1 MFRNSEDISDNAEWQ
16 LREELT
22 AGKAISDWRLEIADF
37 RLLIGTE
44 PPARILSLPKSEI
57 SNLKSAM
64 F

>member
-22 AGKAISDWRLEIADF
+22 AGKAICRLEIADF

-57 SNLKSAM
+57 SNLKSTM

>member
-22 AGKAISDWRLEIADF
+22 VQKRFRLEIADF
-37 RLLIGTE
+37 RLLIETE
-44 PPARILSLPKSEI
+44 PPERILSHPKSEI

>member
-22 AGKAISDWRLEIADF
+22 AGKAISVEIADF

-57 SNLKSAM
+57 SNLKSAL

>member
-22 AGKAISDWRLEIADF
+22 VQKRFRLEIADF

-44 PPARILSLPKSEI
+44 PPARILSLPKSKI

>member
-22 AGKAISDWRLEIADF
+22 VGKAISELEIADF